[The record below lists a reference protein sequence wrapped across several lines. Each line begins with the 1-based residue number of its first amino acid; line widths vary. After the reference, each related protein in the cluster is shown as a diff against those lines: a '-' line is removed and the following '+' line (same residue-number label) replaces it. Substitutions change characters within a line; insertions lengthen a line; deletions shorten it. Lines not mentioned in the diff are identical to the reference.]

1 MFISVSTDALKMR
14 TQELVMK
21 QQRCSESDVVSILHN
36 LSFILHFS
44 TSSLLPSLEHFFFDW
59 YLDILE

>member
-21 QQRCSESDVVSILHN
+21 QQRCSELDVVSILHN
-36 LSFILHFS
+36 
-44 TSSLLPSLEHFFFDW
+44 SLLLLFRVFLFDW